1 MIYQA
6 ADVIWIFSTGGQTEE
21 QKEKLRYIDGDQEE
35 VTEKDVVVNN
45 KISSM
50 LASRTR
56 KLTNVSMPKA
66 KLSDSH
72 IFRHSAKGLFPGF
85 KVGMKEVEEGVVSGS
100 GCHGPRVLIMLRRM
114 IANSLLH
121 Q

>member
-1 MIYQA
+1 M
-6 ADVIWIFSTGGQTEE
+6 
-21 QKEKLRYIDGDQEE
+21 
-35 VTEKDVVVNN
+35 TEKEVVVNI

-56 KLTNVSMPKA
+56 KLTNASMPKVN
-66 KLSDSH
+66 LSDSH

-85 KVGMKEVEEGVVSGS
+85 KVGMKEVEEAVVSGS